1 MAEKRAARTLAVILH
16 ADVAG
21 STQLVQ
27 RDETLAHERITSAF
41 RRLSSTIRQYGGVVH
56 EIRGDALLAEFFRV
70 SDAVSAALKFQ
81 QTNTEH
87 NVQFGDNIAPTTRIG
102 ISLGEV
108 VIADNTITGPGV
120 VLAQRLEQLAEPG
133 GVCIQSAVY
142 EALPHRL
149 PYDCRPM
156 GEQHLKGFDEPVRVY
171 AVTLKSDAEIPSP
184 ESRASASNYRWI
196 TAVVLA
202 IGVLISSALI
212 WLQPWER
219 LVEPTSITQSAQPSL
234 DRPSI
239 AVLPFDNLSDDPE
252 LGYFA
257 DGMTDDLITDL
268 SKLSGLFVIARN
280 STFAYKGLSVDI
292 RNIGKELGARY
303 VMEGSVR
310 RVGDV
315 VRINAQLIDADTG
328 GHLWAE
334 RYDGSIGNIFELQDN
349 IMMKIVSQLAVQ
361 LTAVERQSLAK
372 IITTNPRAY
381 EYFLQGRE
389 YFYKFSREDIVKARE
404 YYKQAFKLDP
414 DFALAYAMLA
424 WTYWFDFSNGWSD
437 DPEASLMRAEELA
450 QMALALDD
458 ALPVAHFVTG
468 LVYRERRDYVK
479 AVVEAEK
486 AIRLD
491 PNYPNG
497 RVLLATVLYY
507 TGRPEEGLEQI
518 QEAMRLEP
526 HHPHNYPFHE
536 GQAYFILGRYEEAI
550 NTFKHGLEMNPTS
563 QRLRLWLAAAYAQS
577 GQEDYAA
584 WELDEVLMADPDLT
598 VARIEGA
605 YPFAFSADM
614 ANFIDAL
621 RKAGLE

>member
-1 MAEKRAARTLAVILH
+1 MAEKKASRTLAVILH

-27 RDETLAHERITSAF
+27 RDESLAHERITSTF

-81 QTNTEH
+81 QANTEH
-87 NVQFGDNIAPTTRIG
+87 NAKIGDNIAPTIRIG

-108 VIADNTITGPGV
+108 IIADKTITGPGV
-120 VLAQRLEQLAEPG
+120 VLAQRLEQLAEPSG
-133 GVCIQSAVY
+133 LCIQSAVY

-156 GEQHLKGFDEPVRVY
+156 GEQHLKGFDEPVRAY
-171 AVTLKSDAEIPSP
+171 AVTVKTDAEIPSP
-184 ESRASASNYRWI
+184 ESRASPSYHKWI
-196 TAVVLA
+196 IVAVLA
-202 IGVLISSALI
+202 IVLIISGALV
-212 WLQPWER
+212 WLQTWKR
-219 LVEPTSITQSAQPSL
+219 VVEPASITQMAHPL
-234 DRPSI
+234 RDRPSI
-239 AVLPFDNLSDDPE
+239 AVLPFDNLSGDPE

-280 STFAYKGLSVDI
+280 STFAYKGLSIDI
-292 RNIGKELGARY
+292 RDVGKELGARY

-310 RVGDV
+310 RAGDV

-334 RYDGSIGNIFELQDN
+334 RYDGSISNIFELQDN
-349 IMMKIVSQLAVQ
+349 IMMKIVSELAVQ
-361 LTAVERQSLAK
+361 LTAGERQRLAQQT
-372 IITTNPRAY
+372 TTNPQAY

-389 YFYKFSREDIVKARE
+389 YFYNFSKDDILKARE
-404 YYKQAFKLDP
+404 LYQKAFELDP

-424 WTYWFDFSNGWSD
+424 WSYWFDFSNGWSD
-437 DPEASLMRAEELA
+437 DPESALTRAEELA
-450 QMALALDD
+450 QKAIALNES
-458 ALPVAHFVTG
+458 LPVAHFVTG
-468 LVYRERRDYVK
+468 LVYRERKDYVK

-536 GQAYFILGRYEEAI
+536 GQAYFILERYDEAI
-550 NTFKHGLEMNPTS
+550 STFKHGLEMNPTS
-563 QRLRLWLAAAYAQS
+563 QRLRLWLAAAHAQA

-598 VARIEGA
+598 LSRIEGA
-605 YPFAFSADM
+605 YPFSYSADM
-614 ANFIDAL
+614 ENFLDAL